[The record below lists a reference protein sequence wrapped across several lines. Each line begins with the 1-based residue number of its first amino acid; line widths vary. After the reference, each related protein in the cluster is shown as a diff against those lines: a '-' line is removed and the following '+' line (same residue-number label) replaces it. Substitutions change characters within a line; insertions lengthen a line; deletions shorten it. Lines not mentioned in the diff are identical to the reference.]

1 MKNYQEIYCRCHA
14 QAFLQTRVFKM
25 LAWQAAV
32 ASALCF
38 HLYTE
43 PRDVALVS
51 LELAEI
57 HLPLPKSASVKVM
70 HHTWLLCC
78 FLRAGLTV

>member
-1 MKNYQEIYCRCHA
+1 MKNYQEIYCRCHT
-14 QAFLQTRVFKM
+14 QAFLQTQVFKM

-32 ASALCF
+32 ASALC
-38 HLYTE
+38 TE
-43 PRDVALVS
+43 PCDVALVS